1 MPALRRPALLCSL
14 LLALASGRG
23 RAEERA
29 TALAAAGATA
39 AFPAAIRDTS
49 APPTKPGEQRLKFK
63 VPHKHSRDEAR
74 ARTQYLFDYW
84 KKRFG
89 VVSRWEGDHA
99 VASGKIMGIS
109 FTAWVE
115 VTDSTVG
122 GESTDPGFF
131 TRGVAYAYIEKK
143 LKKYMHPNY
152 DEP

>member
-1 MPALRRPALLCSL
+1 VTRAALIALLVVPL
-14 LLALASGRG
+14 LSTAA
-23 RAEERA
+23 RAEEH
-29 TALAAAGATA
+29 AAGVAVA
-39 AFPAAIRDTS
+39 PGREIS
-49 APPTKPGEQRLKFK
+49 APPAGPGEHRLHFK
-63 VPHKHSRDEAR
+63 VLHKHSRDEAR

-89 VVSRWEGDHA
+89 VTSRWDGDRA
-99 VASGKIMGIS
+99 VASGNIMGIS

-115 VTDSTVG
+115 VTDTQVA

-131 TRGVAYAYIEKK
+131 TRGVAYAYIENK

>member
-1 MPALRRPALLCSL
+1 MLSRPARP
-14 LLALASGRG
+14 LALALALVCGQA
-23 RAEERA
+23 RAEEHA
-29 TALAAAGATA
+29 PGLTVGKAAVAV
-39 AFPAAIRDTS
+39 PSAIRDTS
-49 APPTKPGEQRLKFK
+49 APPTRPGEHRLKFK
-63 VPHKHSRDEAR
+63 VPHGHSREEAR

-89 VVSRWEGDHA
+89 VVSRWDGDHA
-99 VASGKIMGIS
+99 VASGNIMGIS

-131 TRGVAYAYIEKK
+131 TRGIAYAYIEKK
-143 LKKYMHPNY
+143 LKKYMHPRY